1 MQKNKPH
8 YFRRKP
14 KIDIP
19 RTNHRIRS
27 LDVQVINSAGENLG
41 TLPIKKAIEQISKKS
56 KFSEIEL
63 KEFRERMKEHNI
75 IVKLN
80 RTAKDIIVENGYNE
94 KYGARPLQRAIQTY
108 IEDPIAEEMLQGTL
122 KTGMVASLSYDKRT
136 DKIKVSS
143 RDAVQGIDY

>member
-1 MQKNKPH
+1 MTSKKHFLNSFTQKINELAPNLNFNKKK
-8 YFRRKP
+8 FFKFKKP
-14 KIDIP
+14 SNPLQQTKEV
-19 RTNHRIRS
+19 
-27 LDVQVINSAGENLG
+27 L
-41 TLPIKKAIEQISKKS
+41 SKKS